1 MVSKQLFDYFCLL
14 FVHNVEICV
23 LYLIISLHE
32 KWRVFYM
39 QEKEGQGIAL
49 LCFALNGW
57 MDGWMDG
64 WMEDGWMNRMV
75 VLIIS

>member
-1 MVSKQLFDYFCLL
+1 
-14 FVHNVEICV
+14 VEICV

-57 MDGWMDG
+57 MDGWRMDG
-64 WMEDGWMNRMV
+64 
-75 VLIIS
+75 